1 MSCAPFS
8 APRGTSPKIGDSNWL
23 ATLIAQARAADRQP
37 ESGRSACPA
46 VCRPG
51 PVSQSQASVRL
62 RETPAVPDQ
71 PDCGWVDDWLHRSHL
86 DFWASHRYPTPQRG
100 QKQMPIDGCLTTA
113 SDDAAGPGPG

>member
-1 MSCAPFS
+1 VTATGLRRLSRKLRLPIDSPNPAAAP
-8 APRGTSPKIGDSNWL
+8 
-23 ATLIAQARAADRQP
+23 ARRCVRL
-37 ESGRSACPA
+37 G
-46 VCRPG
+46 
-51 PVSQSQASVRL
+51 VSQSQASVRL
-62 RETPAVPDQ
+62 REAPAVPDQ